1 MTLKILSFL
10 TKFLFFPLIV
20 IVFTYLLFQNFKF
33 NNSNILIWVLISII
47 FFLIIYYLNSSSK
60 YLGFGDVKFFI
71 IMGLFLGVISALFFN
86 PFLIFILGLFIGS
99 FLNSIIYRLENN
111 LPFPLTYSFCPY
123 CHHRLHSL
131 DLIPV
136 LSFLMLK
143 GKCRYCGKK
152 ISFQY
157 PIVEMLTGFIFFFI
171 FKFVSMNQLS
181 VFDLIYYLTVS
192 SFLIIIFVYDFK
204 NFIIP
209 DKYLFPLILTVF
221 AYLLFQYFKFNNLNI
236 LLNSLIGAL
245 ISLIF
250 FLIIYLISSG
260 KYLGF
265 GDVKFSFF
273 MGLFLGYP

>member
-1 MTLKILSFL
+1 M
-10 TKFLFFPLIV
+10 
-20 IVFTYLLFQNFKF
+20 
-33 NNSNILIWVLISII
+33 SI
-47 FFLIIYYLNSSSK
+47 
-60 YLGFGDVKFFI
+60 
-71 IMGLFLGVISALFFN
+71 LFFN
-86 PFLIFILGLFIGS
+86 PFFIFVLGLFIGS

-111 LPFPLTYSFCPY
+111 LPFPLTYSFCPH

-157 PIVEMLTGFIFFFI
+157 PIVEILTGFIFFFI

-181 VFDLIYYLTVS
+181 VFDLIYYLIVS

-273 MGLFLGYP
+273 MGLFLGYPKILVALFFSFFIGAIIGIILIILKEKTFKSEIPFGPFLIIGVYIALFYGEEIINWYLSLAV